1 MDKDSDR
8 VPPVPPSPGTSS
20 QKMAPVP
27 VDSPP
32 AVGDLVAGAK
42 AGSQVS
48 AKSPTDLDDREL
60 DITIANLP
68 DSLGFTKEFQA
79 ELERV
84 GGNSHALAVRLLQSH
99 DTGDTG
105 FKAGQL
111 CATPEQLQFY
121 TQTLDAGPMV
131 TRWLTT
137 GYEIPFAQ
145 IPKSRLSARNNRSC
159 LVNIDIARAEIK
171 KQVSMGVLS
180 EVPWKPYIVNPIS
193 VVYSNKWRLVVDCR
207 LLNPFVQKRKIKLE
221 DLSIL
226 PNLVSQ
232 GDYMSTDDLE
242 KGYWQVKLNP
252 SHRQYL
258 GISLDGKYY
267 VANCLILGITDAV
280 FCFTKLVRP
289 IVRYLRAKG
298 IPAAAYIDDFFT
310 SSQPEALAHRNRNFL
325 LFVLTK
331 CGWLVNIPKHL
342 PILQKKIF
350 LGLVVNS
357 ITMEYEIPKEKLDAF
372 LLLLENVESLS
383 NMPVRL
389 LAKFLGTLNSFSRA
403 LGQVVRLMTRALYS
417 CLKPAY
423 DSSKK
428 WNSSTSLTDTARE
441 ELSFWKLNIAKLNGF
456 AICPVTPSV
465 TTCEV
470 IAGDASGEGLYAA
483 RFSDK
488 NETVFTR
495 KLTANEKKESS
506 TYRECLVI
514 YGIYTNPN
522 SPIHSFKGHQILH
535 LTDNTGVVSVFRIG
549 SPKKHL
555 QSMAVKVYKAANR
568 LNLKLHFEW
577 KSREDPTMQ
586 LVDMGSRGPWP
597 DFDDFSLDCD
607 TVREVKSRNI
617 NLDGFASYNN
627 CVVDR
632 YISAGFQ
639 VEAVGTNFFTMKFT
653 RSDVVLIHPHPC
665 MLFNALRHI
674 CQFNCRA
681 VVVMHLWPG
690 YPPYRN
696 FLLGGHL
703 PSFCYNIKV
712 VKIDFRAGSPA
723 PAFTGVRNFSS
734 CIFNMDCAGAVP
746 LITLLQ
752 SEGSRQG
759 DCLLGGCHI
768 CDKSLSVRS

>member
-1 MDKDSDR
+1 MDIDSDAYS
-8 VPPVPPSPGTSS
+8 PSPGTSS
-20 QKMAPVP
+20 EPARVP
-27 VDSPP
+27 DDYSTVRNP
-32 AVGDLVAGAK
+32 GAGAK
-42 AGSQVS
+42 TWPQVS
-48 AKSPTDLDDREL
+48 AESPIDVDDSDLDV
-60 DITIANLP
+60 TISNLP
-68 DSLGFTKEFQA
+68 EKLGFSKEFQD
-79 ELERV
+79 ELEKV
-84 GGNSHALAVRLLQSH
+84 GGSSQSLAVRLLESH
-99 DTGDTG
+99 DTETLG

-111 CATPEQLQFY
+111 CATPEQLKFY
-121 TQTLDAGPMV
+121 TKTLDSGPMV
-131 TRWLTT
+131 TRWLTS
-137 GYEIPFAQ
+137 GYEIPFSKVPTA
-145 IPKSRLSARNNRSC
+145 PLSARNNKSC
-159 LVNIDIARAEIK
+159 RVNIDFARAEIK

-193 VVYSNKWRLVVDCR
+193 CVFSNKWRLVVDCR

-252 SHRQYL
+252 LHRKYI
-258 GISLDGKYY
+258 GVSLDGKYY
-267 VANCLILGITDAV
+267 VANVLILGITDAV

-289 IVRYLRAKG
+289 IVRYLRARG
-298 IPAAAYIDDFFT
+298 VPAAAYIDDFFT
-310 SSQPEALAHRNRNFL
+310 SSQPFALAHKNRNFL

-350 LGLVVNS
+350 LGLLVNS
-357 ITMEYEIPKEKLDAF
+357 ITMEYEIPEAKLDAF
-372 LLLLENVESLS
+372 LLLLEDIESLS

-423 DSSKK
+423 TSSKK

-488 NETVFTR
+488 NETVFSR

-514 YGIYTNPN
+514 FGIYTNPN

-535 LTDNTGVVSVFRIG
+535 LTDNRGVVSVFQIG

-577 KSREDPTMQ
+577 KSREDPTMR

-632 YISAGFQ
+632 HISAGFQ
-639 VEAVGTNFFTMKFT
+639 IEAVGTNFFTMKFT

-681 VVVMHLWPG
+681 VVVMHLWAG

-712 VKIDFRAGSPA
+712 VKIDFKANSPA

-734 CIFNMDCAGAVP
+734 CIFNVDFTGTES
-746 LITLLQ
+746 LLTLLQ